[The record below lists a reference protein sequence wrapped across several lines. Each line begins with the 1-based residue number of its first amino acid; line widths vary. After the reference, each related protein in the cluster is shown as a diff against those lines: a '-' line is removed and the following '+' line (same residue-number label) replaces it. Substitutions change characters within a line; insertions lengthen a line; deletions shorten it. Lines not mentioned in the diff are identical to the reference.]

1 MDIVLVRA
9 KDGQIGIVC
18 NGALPALPQVVLFDS
33 AQGVVSL
40 EYGADQE
47 GLVCNIAVAHEWRTP
62 LALQDTVLIGCIDKD
77 TLLMADRVVLR
88 SYNV

>member
-1 MDIVLVRA
+1 MNIDLMRA
-9 KDGQIGIVC
+9 RDGEIGIVC

-33 AQGVVSL
+33 AQGTISL
-40 EYGADQE
+40 EYGADE
-47 GLVCNIAVAHEWRTP
+47 DALMCNIAVANDWRVP
-62 LALQDTVLIGCIDKD
+62 LSLQDTILIGCIDKD